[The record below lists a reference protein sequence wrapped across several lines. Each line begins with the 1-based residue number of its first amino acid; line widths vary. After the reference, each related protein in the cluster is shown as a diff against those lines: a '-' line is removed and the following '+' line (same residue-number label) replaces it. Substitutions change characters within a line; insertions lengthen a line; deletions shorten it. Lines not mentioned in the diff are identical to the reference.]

1 MSKQIENIF
10 SKSSEPKK
18 EIPNKFPIIVDTRE
32 KQSLVYSYLVG
43 KNANVKFEK
52 LEIGDYLV
60 GDVIIERKTFKD
72 FQASIIDRRLMKQF
86 TEMKKYSKSFLLLEG
101 FLYNFSDSII
111 NENAIRGM
119 ILSCALD
126 FEIPIIYS
134 QNEEDSAKLLLVLA
148 RRLEKP
154 EKENSLRFKKTE
166 MTFEEQKQFILEGF
180 PGIGPTTA
188 KALLQKYKTL
198 EKIFGCPKEKLAKTE
213 LFDDKKLGNFKKLLE
228 D

>member
-1 MSKQIENIF
+1 MAKEIENIF
-10 SKSSEPKK
+10 SKNVEPKK
-18 EIPNKFPIIVDTRE
+18 EIQNKFPIIVDTRE
-32 KQSLVYSYLVG
+32 KQSLVYSILVG

-52 LEIGDYLV
+52 LDIGDYLV
-60 GDVIIERKTFKD
+60 GDIVIERKTFKD
-72 FQASIIDRRLMKQF
+72 FQASIIDKRLMKQLI
-86 TEMKKYSKSFLLLEG
+86 ELKKYPKSFLLLEG

-126 FEIPIIYS
+126 FGILIIYS

-148 RRLEKP
+148 KRLEKP

-166 MTFEEQKQFILEGF
+166 MSFEEQKQFILEGF
-180 PGIGPTTA
+180 PGVGPTTA
-188 KALLQKYKTL
+188 KALLEKYKTL
-198 EKIFGCPKEKLAKTE
+198 EKIFNCSKEKLAKIE
-213 LFDDKKLGNFKKLLE
+213 LFDEKKLDNFKRLLE

>member
-1 MSKQIENIF
+1 MPKEIENIF
-10 SKSSEPKK
+10 SKNAEPKK
-18 EIPNKFPIIVDTRE
+18 EIQNKFPIIVDTRE
-32 KQSLVYSYLVG
+32 KQSLVYSYLFG

-52 LEIGDYLV
+52 LDIGDYLI
-60 GDVIIERKTFKD
+60 GDIIIERKTFKD
-72 FQASIIDRRLMKQF
+72 FQASIIDKRLAKQLI
-86 TEMKKYSKSFLLLEG
+86 EMKKYPQSFLLLEG

-126 FEIPIIYS
+126 FGIPVIYS
-134 QNEEDSAKLLLVLA
+134 ENEEDSAKILLVLA

-154 EKENSLRFKKTE
+154 DKENSLRFKKTE

-188 KALLQKYKTL
+188 KALLEKYKTL
-198 EKIFGCPKEKLAKTE
+198 EKIFSCPKEKLAKTE
-213 LFDDKKLGNFKKLLE
+213 LFDEKKLDNFNKLLKS
-228 D
+228 